1 MAPPTILII
10 EDNEMNLELA
20 ITLLETTGFAV
31 VPARTAE
38 EGLRLAEQHLPDLI
52 LMDFSLPGMD
62 GLTATRELKANPLTC
77 HLAVIGLSANA
88 MKGDEETALEAG
100 CNGYL
105 TKPIDTRTFAS
116 IIKNFISTVE
126 TNHK

>member
-1 MAPPTILII
+1 MTRPTILII

-20 ITLLETTGFAV
+20 ATLLEMKGFSIIS
-31 VPARTAE
+31 ARTAE
-38 EGLRLAEQHLPDLI
+38 EGLRLAYQFLPDLI

-62 GLTATRELKANPLTC
+62 GLTAIRNLKANPATR

-88 MKGDEETALEAG
+88 MKGDEEIALNAG

-116 IIKNFISTVE
+116 TIENFVPA
-126 TNHK
+126 N

>member
-1 MAPPTILII
+1 
-10 EDNEMNLELA
+10 MNLELA
-20 ITLLETTGFAV
+20 ATLLEIKGFEVISAT
-31 VPARTAE
+31 TAE
-38 EGLRLAEQHLPDLI
+38 EGLRLAYQRLPDLI

-62 GLTATRELKANPLTC
+62 GLTAIRNLKANPATR

-88 MKGDEETALEAG
+88 MKGDQEIALNAG

-116 IIKNFISTVE
+116 TIENFVP
-126 TNHK
+126 TN

>member
-1 MAPPTILII
+1 MTRPTILII

-20 ITLLETTGFAV
+20 ATLLETKGFAV
-31 VPARTAE
+31 ISARTAE
-38 EGLRLAEQHLPDLI
+38 EGLRLAYQLLPALI

-62 GLTATRELKANPLTC
+62 GLTAIRNLKANPATR

-88 MKGDEETALEAG
+88 MKGDEEIALNAG

-116 IIKNFISTVE
+116 TIENFVP
-126 TNHK
+126 TN

>member
-1 MAPPTILII
+1 MTCPTILII

-20 ITLLETTGFAV
+20 ATLLEMKGFEV
-31 VPARTAE
+31 ISARTAE
-38 EGLRLAEQHLPDLI
+38 EGLRLAYQRLPDLI

-62 GLTATRELKANPLTC
+62 GLTAIRSLKADPATR

-88 MKGDEETALEAG
+88 MKGDLEIALNAG

-116 IIKNFISTVE
+116 TIE
-126 TNHK
+126 TFVPTN